1 MPAKLSLD
9 VKVNHMGLMEDDYP
23 RGFQVLN
30 CGSRWFRGTSLQSRK
45 TVQARASPESTSE
58 KSEVEV
64 RADLWPVVESLT
76 SSSRVPWSHQSQ
88 CHSARLRC
96 SGLSSLSQCLISY
109 QVSTRQQISFWISWL
124 KILSSLLDIVF
135 S

>member
-30 CGSRWFRGTSLQSRK
+30 CGLRGFRGTSLQSRK

-64 RADLWPVVESLT
+64 RADL
-76 SSSRVPWSHQSQ
+76 
-88 CHSARLRC
+88 
-96 SGLSSLSQCLISY
+96 
-109 QVSTRQQISFWISWL
+109 
-124 KILSSLLDIVF
+124 
-135 S
+135 